1 MIAESASRRSPC
13 ALGPGLALGLALIL
27 GPGTARA
34 ASPAALHA
42 APARGAPST
51 ASSVPAQARLRV
63 AFVDTARILR
73 DSALARAASN
83 KLKQDFEPRRRKL
96 ARLSQR
102 IAALRARLSDAGST
116 LSDDQRLAAQ
126 QQLAELDRRFRDG
139 QQAFAEDLNAQRNA
153 DVTRILDEANAVV
166 DRVARDKGCEIVF
179 QGAVYVNPRI
189 DITPEVIRALDASQ
203 TSPGSR
209 RPAP

>member
-1 MIAESASRRSPC
+1 MIAASIPRPELRVLGLALVL
-13 ALGPGLALGLALIL
+13 ALGPGVAQA
-27 GPGTARA
+27 
-34 ASPAALHA
+34 A
-42 APARGAPST
+42 APDLPQAAAARGAPT
-51 ASSVPAQARLRV
+51 ARAPLPGHARLRV

-73 DSALARAASN
+73 DSALAKAASK
-83 KLKQDFEPRRRKL
+83 KLEQDFEPRRRKI
-96 ARLSQR
+96 AQLSHR
-102 IAALRARLSDAGST
+102 IEALRAKLGDGTTA

-126 QQLAELDRRFRDG
+126 QQLAELGRQFRDE

-189 DITPEVIRALDASQ
+189 DITPEVIRVLDASR
-203 TSPGSR
+203 R
-209 RPAP
+209 RP